1 MSTYKLRNG
10 IFSKLPVLKKNLQR
24 FEKIIV
30 MKSRFINLVNKLEF
44 VDKSWV
50 GNEFD
55 L

>member
-10 IFSKLPVLKKNLQR
+10 IFSKFPVLKKNLKR

-44 VDKSWV
+44 VDKSWG